1 MASIYLPGKL
11 ALQKNRHMKKVLVV
25 ILIVL
30 LAVGG
35 YVWYK
40 FSTSGWGGKGGTK
53 QVALTLKKHSDTFNL
68 AVTAAMNAYF
78 DMSAALVD
86 ADTAKVKAS
95 ARKFVQ
101 LLDSIPM
108 GELQK
113 DTANIYAVAM
123 GTFDGIKGNAQS
135 ILTMTDLQE
144 MRKDFSMVSENL
156 YPFFKIINY
165 EGEKM
170 YWQNCPM
177 AFGDEKEANWVSK
190 TVEVV
195 NPYLG
200 KNHPEFK
207 GSMLHCGMV
216 KDTIKAQ

>member
-1 MASIYLPGKL
+1 
-11 ALQKNRHMKKVLVV
+11 MKKALVV

-40 FSTSGWGGKGGTK
+40 FYTSGGGGKGGTK

-86 ADTAKVKAS
+86 ADTAKVKAG

-190 TVEVV
+190 TVEVI

-207 GSMLHCGMV
+207 GTMLHCGMV